1 MAVCASVKRR
11 LESRVERERRI
22 LGQLPELSP
31 RIYELTRER
40 GQVKVQDILR
50 ATDAA
55 RGTVKD
61 HLNHLTRDGYL
72 VRHGNGKGAWYAQ
85 P

>member
-1 MAVCASVKRR
+1 MKRR

-31 RIYELTRER
+31 RIYELTKER

-61 HLNHLTRDGYL
+61 HLNHLIRDGYL
-72 VRHGNGKGAWYAQ
+72 VRHGNGKGSWYSR